1 MMPEEY
7 VMPRMRL
14 LSTRELARFL
24 GVNEKQVYSLITEKG
39 LPATKVTGKWLFPL
53 HLVEQW
59 LENNT
64 QSYPAL
70 VVGAGHAENL
80 LVLAGSNDVLME
92 RACTLFS
99 NRNGEY
105 LAAFANVGSMG
116 GIQALKQ
123 GLCDIA
129 CSHLLQDEDGDYNFA
144 FASGELEMAPA
155 VVCFALRQQG
165 LLVAGGNPLGVR
177 DLADAAARGV
187 RFVNRPLGTGTRL
200 LLDRELKSAGI
211 DAAKVPGYEHE
222 VRRHLDV
229 GLRILAG
236 EADAGLAIRAV
247 TAMLPLDFLPL
258 RWERF
263 DLLIPRH
270 KFFDKPVQA
279 FLELLRSAE
288 FRAAAEELPGYD
300 VMQSGV
306 LRYPGAGE

>member
-1 MMPEEY
+1 MPS
-7 VMPRMRL
+7 MRL
-14 LSTRELARFL
+14 LSTKELARFL
-24 GVNEKQVYSLITEKG
+24 GVNEKQIYTLINEKG

-64 QSYPAL
+64 QSYPTP
-70 VVGAGHAENL
+70 VAGPGRTENL
-80 LVLAGSNDVLME
+80 LVLAGSNDILME

-99 NRNGEY
+99 NRRNEY

-116 GIQALKQ
+116 GIQALKR

-144 FASGELEMAPA
+144 FASGELELAPA
-155 VVCFALRQQG
+155 VVCFALRRQG
-165 LLVAGGNPLGVR
+165 LLVAKGNPLGVR
-177 DLADAAARGV
+177 DLTDAAVRGL

-200 LLDRELKSAGI
+200 LLDRELKAAGI
-211 DAAKVPGYEHE
+211 DATKVPGYEHE

-236 EADAGLAIRAV
+236 QADVGLAIQAV

-263 DLLIPRH
+263 DLLIPRQR
-270 KFFDKPVQA
+270 FFDKPVQA

-288 FRAAAEELPGYD
+288 FRALEEALPGYD
-300 VMQSGV
+300 VEQSGS
-306 LRYPGAGE
+306 LRFPGTGGE